1 MKKRDER
8 YSQNKAEYFT
18 LDFDNV
24 TEAGLKKLI
33 ASFKKAGQTVAEV
46 EATNRIVRKD
56 RMATKKALL
65 RFEGGQAITITLG
78 DQGDI
83 IETKLNT
90 TIVPVQAMKSMDAYA
105 KEVAAKVVAGQARWD
120 NSLARKAIKRV
131 NPDESKK
138 KPAGRTI
145 QARII
150 EAKEA
155 NAGARANV
163 ATIEA
168 RIAELQAAQ
177 ATSTS
182 ELESQRKK
190 LDLERTTTNQLIQ
203 QIEALGGEV

>member
-1 MKKRDER
+1 MTQRDER

-24 TEAGLKKLI
+24 TEVGLKKLV
-33 ASFKKAGQTVAEV
+33 ASFKKAGQTVAEI
-46 EATNRIVRKD
+46 EATNRMVRKD

-65 RFEGGQAITITLG
+65 RFEGGQSITITLG
-78 DQGDI
+78 DQGDV

-90 TIVPVQAMKSMDAYA
+90 TIIPVQSLKTMDAYA

-120 NSLARKAIKRV
+120 NSLARKAVKQV

-145 QARII
+145 LARII
-150 EAKEA
+150 EAKAA
-155 NAGARANV
+155 NAGARTNV

-168 RIAELQAAQ
+168 RIAELQTAK

-182 ELESQRKK
+182 ELESQRNK
-190 LDLERTTTNQLIQ
+190 LDLERATTNQLIQ
-203 QIEALGGEV
+203 QIEALGGEA

>member
-1 MKKRDER
+1 MTKRDER

-33 ASFKKAGQTVAEV
+33 VSFKKAGQNVAEV
-46 EATNRIVRKD
+46 EATNRVYTKD

-65 RFEGGQAITITLG
+65 RFEGGQSVTITLG
-78 DQGDI
+78 NQGDV

-90 TIVPVQAMKSMDAYA
+90 TILPVQAMKTMDAYT
-105 KEVAAKVVAGQARWD
+105 KEVASKVVAGQARWD
-120 NSLARKAIKRV
+120 NSIARKAIRKV
-131 NPDESKK
+131 NQDESRK

-150 EAKEA
+150 EAKAA
-155 NAGARANV
+155 NASARANV

-168 RIAELQAAQ
+168 RIAELQTAK
-177 ATSTS
+177 ATSTN
-182 ELESQRKK
+182 ELESQRNK
-190 LDLERTTTNQLIQ
+190 LDLERATTNQLIQ
-203 QIEALGGEV
+203 QIEALGGEA

>member
-1 MKKRDER
+1 MTQRDER

-33 ASFKKAGQTVAEV
+33 ASFKKAGQNVAEV

-65 RFEGGQAITITLG
+65 RFEGGQSITITLG
-78 DQGDI
+78 DQGDV
-83 IETKLNT
+83 IETKLNA
-90 TIVPVQAMKSMDAYA
+90 TIIPVQAMKSMDAYA
-105 KEVAAKVVAGQARWD
+105 KEVAAKVIAGQARWD
-120 NSLARKAIKRV
+120 NSLARKAVKQV
-131 NPDESKK
+131 NQDESKK

-145 QARII
+145 QARIL
-150 EAKEA
+150 EAKAA
-155 NAGARANV
+155 NAGAKTNV
-163 ATIEA
+163 ATLGA
-168 RIAELQAAQ
+168 RIAELQTAQ

-190 LDLERTTTNQLIQ
+190 LDLERTITNQLIQ
-203 QIEALGGEV
+203 QIEALGGEA

>member
-1 MKKRDER
+1 MTQRDER

-33 ASFKKAGQTVAEV
+33 ASFKKAGQNVAEV

-65 RFEGGQAITITLG
+65 RFEGGQSITITLG
-78 DQGDI
+78 DQGDV
-83 IETKLNT
+83 IETKLNA
-90 TIVPVQAMKSMDAYA
+90 TIIPVQAMKSMDAYA
-105 KEVAAKVVAGQARWD
+105 KEVAAKVIAGQARWD
-120 NSLARKAIKRV
+120 NSLARKAVKQV
-131 NPDESKK
+131 NQDESKK

-145 QARII
+145 QARIL
-150 EAKEA
+150 EAKSA
-155 NAGARANV
+155 NAGAKTNV
-163 ATIEA
+163 ATLGA
-168 RIAELQAAQ
+168 RIAELQTAQ

-190 LDLERTTTNQLIQ
+190 LDLERTITNQLIQ
-203 QIEALGGEV
+203 QIEALGGEA

>member
-1 MKKRDER
+1 MKRDER

-24 TEAGLKKLI
+24 TEVGLKKLI
-33 ASFKKAGQTVAEV
+33 TSFKKAGQVVAEV
-46 EATNRIVRKD
+46 EATNRMVRKD

-78 DQGDI
+78 DQGDV

-90 TIVPVQAMKSMDAYA
+90 TIIPVQSLKTMDAYA

-120 NSLARKAIKRV
+120 NSLARKATKTV

-145 QARII
+145 LARII
-150 EAKEA
+150 EAKAA
-155 NAGARANV
+155 NAGARTNV

-168 RIAELQAAQ
+168 RISELQTAK

-182 ELESQRKK
+182 ELESQRNK
-190 LDLERTTTNQLIQ
+190 LDLERATTNQLIQ
-203 QIEALGGEV
+203 QIEALGGEA

>member
-1 MKKRDER
+1 MTKRDER

-33 ASFKKAGQTVAEV
+33 ASFKKAGQKVVEV

-65 RFEGGQAITITLG
+65 RFDGGQSITITLG
-78 DQGDI
+78 DQGDV

-90 TIVPVQAMKSMDAYA
+90 TIVPVQAMRTMDTYA
-105 KEVAAKVVAGQARWD
+105 KEVAAKVVANQARWD
-120 NSLARKAIKRV
+120 NSLARKAIKPV

-150 EAKEA
+150 EAKAA
-155 NAGARANV
+155 NAGAKANV
-163 ATIEA
+163 ATLEA
-168 RIAELQAAQ
+168 RIADLQTAT
-177 ATSTS
+177 ATSTT
-182 ELESQRKK
+182 ELESQRNK
-190 LDLERTTTNQLIQ
+190 LELERATTNQLIQ

>member
-1 MKKRDER
+1 MTKRDER

-33 ASFKKAGQTVAEV
+33 ASFKKAGQNVAEV

-65 RFEGGQAITITLG
+65 RFEGGQSITITLG
-78 DQGDI
+78 DQGDV
-83 IETKLNT
+83 IETKLNA
-90 TIVPVQAMKSMDAYA
+90 TIIPVQAMKSMDAYA
-105 KEVAAKVVAGQARWD
+105 KEVAAKVIAGQARWD
-120 NSLARKAIKRV
+120 NSLARKAVKQV
-131 NPDESKK
+131 NQDESKK

-145 QARII
+145 QARIL
-150 EAKEA
+150 EAKAA
-155 NAGARANV
+155 NAGAKTNV
-163 ATIEA
+163 ATLGA
-168 RIAELQAAQ
+168 RIAELQTAQ

-190 LDLERTTTNQLIQ
+190 LDLERTITNQLIQ
-203 QIEALGGEV
+203 QIEALGGEA